1 MDRREMP
8 KAEPLDFGY
17 RDWTGSLRPAWWACW
32 PIAWTGVRLVLRR
45 KLFWLLLGLALL
57 DFLFFFATIY
67 LKAQVSVQNPAVAA
81 FVDQV
86 LSSVTGAGKT
96 YREFMFAQGT
106 VTMLVLAFAGELLVG
121 GDYEQGGLT
130 FYLSRAVGRRHYVA
144 GKLLAIGLLV
154 ALTTAIP
161 ALILFVEYGV
171 LTNSLAYFRENGGV
185 GLGILGYGAIMAV
198 SLSLLLF
205 ALASWLHKNVPLVL
219 SWACIFV
226 LLPALGEIL
235 RQAYDDRRWRLLMF
249 WRDLRLL
256 GSWCFDSLSDSDLQV
271 LPGAFWIVAIV
282 WVVCLLAIIPRVRA
296 VKVVA

>member
-1 MDRREMP
+1 MEH
-8 KAEPLDFGY
+8 LDSGY
-17 RDWTGSLRPAWWACW
+17 RDWSGRLRPAWWACW

-45 KLFWLLLGLALL
+45 KLFWLLLGLALF

-67 LKAQVSVQNPAVAA
+67 LKAQVNVQNPAIAG

-130 FYLSRAVGRRHYVA
+130 FYLSRAVGRRHYVL

-154 ALTTAIP
+154 TMTTTGP
-161 ALILFVEYGV
+161 ALILFLEYGL
-171 LTNSLAYFRENGGV
+171 LTNSLSYFQENWRIV
-185 GLGILGYGAIMAV
+185 LGILGYGAVMSV

-205 ALASWLHKNVPLVL
+205 ALASWLHKNVPLVM

-226 LLPALGEIL
+226 LLPAVAEIL
-235 RQAYDDRRWRLLMF
+235 RHTYNTRHWRLLMF

-256 GSWCFDSLSDSDLQV
+256 GSWCFGALSDKDDPLLAGAACVV
-271 LPGAFWIVAIV
+271 LAVWIVCI
-282 WVVCLLAIIPRVRA
+282 LAIIPRVRA
-296 VKVVA
+296 VRVVS

>member
-1 MDRREMP
+1 MEQ
-8 KAEPLDFGY
+8 LSSGY
-17 RDWTGSLRPAWWACW
+17 RDWSGRLRPAWWACW

-45 KLFWLLLGLALL
+45 KLFWLLLSVALL

-67 LKAQVSVQNPAVAA
+67 LKAQVSVQNPAVAG

-130 FYLSRAVGRRHYVA
+130 FYLSRAVGRRHYVF

-154 ALTTAIP
+154 TMTTAAP
-161 ALILFVEYGV
+161 ALILYVEYGA
-171 LTNSLAYFRENGGV
+171 LTNSLAYFQENWRIV
-185 GLGILGYGAIMAV
+185 LGILGYVAVMAV

-205 ALASWLHKNVPLVL
+205 ALASWLHKTVPLVM

-226 LLPALGEIL
+226 LLPVVAEIL
-235 RQAYDDRRWRLLMF
+235 RHTYDDRHWRLLMF
-249 WRDLRLL
+249 WRDIRVL
-256 GSWCFDSLSDSDLQV
+256 GSWCFGALSRDETQLLTGATWAV
-271 LPGAFWIVAIV
+271 LAVWIVCI
-282 WVVCLLAIIPRVRA
+282 LAIIPRVRA

>member
-1 MDRREMP
+1 MEL
-8 KAEPLDFGY
+8 ESGY
-17 RDWTGSLRPAWWACW
+17 RDWSGRLRPAWWACW

-67 LKAQVSVQNPAVAA
+67 LKAQVSVENPTVGR
-81 FVDQV
+81 FVDQI

-130 FYLSRAVGRRHYVA
+130 FYLSRAVGRRHYVV
-144 GKLLAIGLLV
+144 GKLLAISLLV
-154 ALTTAIP
+154 AMTTSIP
-161 ALILFVEYGV
+161 ALILFIEYGV
-171 LTNSLAYFRENGGV
+171 LTNSMAYFQENWRIV
-185 GLGILGYGAIMAV
+185 LGILGYGAIMAV

-205 ALASWLHKNVPLVL
+205 TLASWLHKNVPLVM

-226 LLPALGEIL
+226 LLPAIGEIL
-235 RQAYDDRRWRLLMF
+235 RHTYDDRHWRLLMF
-249 WRDLRLL
+249 WRNLRLL
-256 GSWCFDSLSDSDLQV
+256 GSWCFGSLSDSDTTLAPAAACIV
-271 LPGAFWIVAIV
+271 LAVWIVCV
-282 WVVCLLAIIPRVRA
+282 LAIIPRVQA
-296 VKVVA
+296 VKVIS

>member
-1 MDRREMP
+1 MATVEH
-8 KAEPLDFGY
+8 LDSGY
-17 RDWTGSLRPAWWACW
+17 RDWSGRLRPAWWACW

-57 DFLFFFATIY
+57 DFLFFFSTIY
-67 LKAQVSVQNPAVAA
+67 LKAQVGVQNPAVAG

-130 FYLSRAVGRRHYVA
+130 FYLSRAVGRRHYVV

-154 ALTTAIP
+154 AMTTAIP

-171 LTNSLAYFRENGGV
+171 LTNSIAYFRENWRIV
-185 GLGILGYGAIMAV
+185 LGILGYGAIMAV

-205 ALASWLHKNVPLVL
+205 ALASWLHKNVPLVM

-226 LLPALGEIL
+226 LLPAIGEIL
-235 RQAYDDRRWRLLMF
+235 RQTYDDRRWRLLMF

-256 GSWCFDSLSDSDLQV
+256 GSWCFGALSDNDMQL
-271 LPGAFWIVAIV
+271 LTGAVWIVLAV
-282 WVVCLLAIIPRVRA
+282 WVVCILAIIPRVRA